1 MNRSGR
7 AFLLVL
13 VVLVLLAAVGGGGG
27 LYYASLPSF
36 CNSCHIM
43 QTRYVSWKRSS
54 HGDRVKCITCHSEP
68 GLWGEMK
75 AHIEGTRYIYALVTG
90 ERSGPVLKAQVGNP
104 TCLQCHS
111 ESSLASRDQVGR
123 PSVNH
128 APHVRADVSCG
139 ACHGSLVHGSLSGR
153 DPIPPKDRCV
163 NCHKPPDRR
172 LLSSR

>member
-7 AFLLVL
+7 SFLLVL
-13 VVLVLLAAVGGGGG
+13 VVLVLLAATAGGGG

-90 ERSGPVLKAQVGNP
+90 ERSGPILKAKVGNP
-104 TCLQCHS
+104 TCLQCHA
-111 ESSLASRDQVGR
+111 ERARAARDRVARRRGD
-123 PSVNH
+123 H
-128 APHVRADVSCG
+128 AAHVRADVSCG

-153 DPIPPKDRCV
+153 DPLPPQARCAS
-163 NCHKPPDRR
+163 CHKPLDPR
-172 LLSSR
+172 LASPG